1 METKTIVIIVTVT
14 VLLSVGI
21 ACAVYFSKKTPKTT
35 VVPWT
40 PQQLESAVQYFTQ
53 TANFPDSIVQCLAN
67 DSSTRYNYDDFVK
80 DKNAILKTTT
90 CMGTKGAWS
99 QDLID
104 FLVSNAPSVP
114 KACLTCTFNLIQ
126 QDFSPNEILLLGYD
140 QMNQV
145 IRPYMQKCKDKKCDR

>member
-1 METKTIVIIVTVT
+1 METKTIVIIVTAT
-14 VLLSVGI
+14 VLLVGI
-21 ACAVYFSKKTPKTT
+21 GCAVYFSTRTQKKPI
-35 VVPWT
+35 VPWT
-40 PQQLESAVQYFTQ
+40 SQQLASAVQYFTQ

-104 FLVSNAPSVP
+104 FIVLNTIGVP

-126 QDFSPNEILLLGYD
+126 QDFSPNEILVLDDD
-140 QMNQV
+140 QMNQMM
-145 IRPYMQKCKDKKCDR
+145 RPYIQKCKGKGCDR